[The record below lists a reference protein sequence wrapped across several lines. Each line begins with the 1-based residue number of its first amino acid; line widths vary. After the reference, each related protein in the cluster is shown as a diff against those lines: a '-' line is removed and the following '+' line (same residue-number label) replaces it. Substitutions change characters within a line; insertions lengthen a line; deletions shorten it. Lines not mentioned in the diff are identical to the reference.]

1 MLSTPVYDIGPRFG
15 PVPSR
20 YNRSAEGE
28 ALDSRK
34 FDELVQR
41 LSESLSRRNIVG
53 GTVGASL
60 LAAAGLGAGEAGED
74 ALAKGHGKGR
84 NRGKGHGNDHRNRAQ
99 EHDADAEHKK
109 HRHHHK
115 KKKCRK
121 VGQSCVTSSKK
132 KSKKCCKNLLCSG
145 GICVSLS

>member
-1 MLSTPVYDIGPRFG
+1 
-15 PVPSR
+15 
-20 YNRSAEGE
+20 
-28 ALDSRK
+28 LDSRK

-74 ALAKGHGKGR
+74 ALAKGHGKGKGR
-84 NRGKGHGNDHRNRAQ
+84 NNGNGRGKDHRGRAH

-109 HRHHHK
+109 HHHHK
-115 KKKCRK
+115 KKKKKCKK
-121 VGQSCVTSSKK
+121 VGQSCA
-132 KSKKCCKNLLCSG
+132 SKKCCKNLLCSG

>member
-1 MLSTPVYDIGPRFG
+1 VYDSGPRYG

-28 ALDSRK
+28 TLDSRK

-84 NRGKGHGNDHRNRAQ
+84 GKDHRGRAH
-99 EHDADAEHKK
+99 EHDADAGHKK
-109 HRHHHK
+109 HHHRKKKK
-115 KKKCRK
+115 KKKCKK
-121 VGQSCVTSSKK
+121 VGQSCA
-132 KSKKCCKNLLCSG
+132 SKKCCKNLLCSG